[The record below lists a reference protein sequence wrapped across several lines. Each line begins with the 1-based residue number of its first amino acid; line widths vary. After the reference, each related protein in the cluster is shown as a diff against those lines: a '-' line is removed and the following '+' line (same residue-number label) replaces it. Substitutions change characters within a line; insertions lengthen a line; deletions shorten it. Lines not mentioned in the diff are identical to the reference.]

1 MVNMAKCMLYTY
13 FSTIKKPSLK
23 DVFEA
28 ANPGHLFSWQ
38 PLAVPVEFA
47 AEAWGEGTAMMKEGR
62 DPGQNLG
69 SGGESSSLLRAPKE
83 APTCQ
88 EGDLGGMSFNTKG
101 CPSPPWELQ
110 GEATLCP
117 QEGDLRTET
126 PSAAS
131 RTWQGSD
138 SANRRAL
145 RRERRK
151 MIERDLLHKVTWG
164 ARNPVCS
171 DQSPVKKTPCESAAA
186 PRPRPGTPP
195 QGPREG
201 VALLSLQV
209 GGSSSLQVLGACPA
223 RGPWLVLSRPT

>member
-1 MVNMAKCMLYTY
+1 
-13 FSTIKKPSLK
+13 
-23 DVFEA
+23 
-28 ANPGHLFSWQ
+28 
-38 PLAVPVEFA
+38 
-47 AEAWGEGTAMMKEGR
+47 MKEGR

-88 EGDLGGMSFNTKG
+88 EGDLGGMSFNTKR
-101 CPSPPWELQ
+101 CPCPPWEPQ

-131 RTWQGSD
+131 RTLQGSD

-145 RRERRK
+145 RKERRK

-171 DQSPVKKTPCESAAA
+171 DQSPVKKTPCEAAA
-186 PRPRPGTPP
+186 ARPRPGMPP
-195 QGPREG
+195 QEPREG
-201 VALLSLQV
+201 VALLSLQHLEEQDLDHILQSLAGQDNEDNP
-209 GGSSSLQVLGACPA
+209 GGRAPGTVWWAADRLQR
-223 RGPWLVLSRPT
+223 RGLTLTTRA